1 MSSGQATAIFA
12 LEGAGRTYD
21 GHRAL
26 APLDFTLA
34 RGERVVL
41 IGPSGAGKSTVI
53 KLLVGLVRPSE
64 GRVLFEGR
72 DLAGL
77 DLLSVRRR
85 LGYVI
90 QEGGLFPHLT
100 AAGNVALVAREIGWP
115 RARIAA
121 RLRELA
127 ALVRL
132 DPGRLERYPAELSGG
147 QRQRV
152 GLMRAL
158 MLEPELL
165 LLDEPLGALDP
176 MIRYEL
182 QVDLKAIFAR
192 LDTTVLMVTHDLH
205 EAHWFGDRIVLMRDG
220 RIVQEGRFPD
230 LVERPADDFVRRFLR
245 AQGGLA
251 MAQGG
256 GR

>member
-1 MSSGQATAIFA
+1 MRSGQAAAIFA

-41 IGPSGAGKSTVI
+41 IGPSGAGKSTVVR
-53 KLLVGLVRPSE
+53 LLVGLVQPSE

-100 AAGNVALVAREIGWP
+100 AAGNVALVAHEMGWP
-115 RARIAA
+115 RARIEA
-121 RLRELA
+121 RLADLA

-132 DPGRLERYPAELSGG
+132 DPDRLDRYPAELSGG

-182 QVDLKAIFAR
+182 QIDLKAIFER
-192 LDTTVLMVTHDLH
+192 LDTTVLMVTHDLF
-205 EAHWFGDRIVLMRDG
+205 EARHLGDRIVLMRDG
-220 RIVQEGRFPD
+220 RIVQEGRFAD
-230 LVERPADDFVRRFLR
+230 LAEHPADDFVRRFLE
-245 AQGGLA
+245 AQGGRRT
-251 MAQGG
+251 GEG
-256 GR
+256 DGP

>member
-1 MSSGQATAIFA
+1 MSSGRAAAIFA

-26 APLDFTLA
+26 APLDFILA
-34 RGERVVL
+34 RGERVAL

-53 KLLVGLVRPSE
+53 RLLVGLVRPSE

-77 DLLSVRRR
+77 DLVAVRRR

-100 AAGNVALVAREIGWP
+100 AAGNVALVAHEVGWSQ
-115 RARIAA
+115 ARIAA
-121 RLRELA
+121 RLQELA
-127 ALVRL
+127 DLVRL
-132 DPGRLERYPAELSGG
+132 DPARLDRYPAELSGG
-147 QRQRV
+147 QRRRV

-158 MLEPELL
+158 MLAPEVL

-176 MIRYEL
+176 MIRSDL
-182 QVDLKAIFAR
+182 AADLKAIFAR
-192 LDTTVLMVTHDLH
+192 LDTTVLMVTHDLS
-205 EAHWFGDRIVLMRDG
+205 EARDLGQRIVLMRDG
-220 RIVQEGRFPD
+220 RVVQEGRFSD
-230 LVERPADDFVRRFLR
+230 LVARPADDFVRRFLQ

-251 MAQGG
+251 IAQGG
-256 GR
+256 DR